1 MNYQELAEFRELA
14 GLNEPQSSTEFL
26 KQWADKQLTNIPK
39 VENPL
44 PVPSLQ
50 DFSLLNTNQ
59 NDFNTTCSDK
69 ELEGLASR
77 LNSLLGNDFSNS
89 IKIQRL

>member
-14 GLNEPQSSTEFL
+14 GLNEPQSTTEFH

-50 DFSLLNTNQ
+50 DFGLLNTKQ
-59 NDFNTTCSDK
+59 NDFNTPCVDK

-77 LNSLLGNDFSNS
+77 LNSLLGSDFSKS
-89 IKIQRL
+89 LKIQRL

>member
-14 GLNEPQSSTEFL
+14 GLNEPQSNTEFH

-39 VENPL
+39 IENPL

-50 DFSLLNTNQ
+50 DFGLLNTNQ

-69 ELEGLASR
+69 ELDGLASR
-77 LNSLLGNDFSNS
+77 LNSLLGSDFSKS
-89 IKIQRL
+89 LKIQRL

>member
-14 GLNEPQSSTEFL
+14 GLNEPQSTTEFL

-50 DFSLLNTNQ
+50 DFGLLNTNQ
-59 NDFNTTCSDK
+59 NDFNTPCADK

-77 LNSLLGNDFSNS
+77 LNDLLGSDFSNS

>member
-14 GLNEPQSSTEFL
+14 GLNEPQSNTEFH

-39 VENPL
+39 IENPL

-50 DFSLLNTNQ
+50 DFGLLNTNQ

-77 LNSLLGNDFSNS
+77 LNSLLGSDFSKS
-89 IKIQRL
+89 LKIQRL

>member
-14 GLNEPQSSTEFL
+14 GLNEPQSTTEFH

-50 DFSLLNTNQ
+50 DFGLLNTIQ
-59 NDFNTTCSDK
+59 NDFNPNCADK

-77 LNSLLGNDFSNS
+77 LNSLLGSDFSKS
-89 IKIQRL
+89 LKIQRL